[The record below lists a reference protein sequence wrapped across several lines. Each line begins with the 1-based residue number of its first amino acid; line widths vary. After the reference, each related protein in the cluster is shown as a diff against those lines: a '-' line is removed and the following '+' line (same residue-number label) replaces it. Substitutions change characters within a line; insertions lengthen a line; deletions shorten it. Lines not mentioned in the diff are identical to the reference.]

1 MTMATRRTILKGG
14 IALAALP
21 ALSGIALGQEKLK
34 VGFAYLATIAVLVI
48 ISLRRSGNSGAP
60 ACLGKPFIPTA

>member
-21 ALSGIALGQEKLK
+21 ALGGIALGQEKLK
-34 VGFAYLATIAVLVI
+34 VGFA
-48 ISLRRSGNSGAP
+48 
-60 ACLGKPFIPTA
+60 